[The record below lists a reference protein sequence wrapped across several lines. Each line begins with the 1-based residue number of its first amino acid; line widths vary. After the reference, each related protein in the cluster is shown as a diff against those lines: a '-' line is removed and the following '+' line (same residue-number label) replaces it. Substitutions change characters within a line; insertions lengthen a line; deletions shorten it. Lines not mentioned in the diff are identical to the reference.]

1 MGTEAGL
8 NHTKIMHFMVAIR
21 EVPDSQTLTVELER
35 LLASYGVAYYC
46 VFSNPK
52 PIENADQLIIAANWP
67 ASWVERYVAQKYI
80 IVDPTIRYLLRANR
94 SFAWHEAVDA
104 YRDNPHYKRMKRMM
118 ADGKDNGL
126 ASGYIFPAFSR
137 TGLVGATTIG
147 GPKDIELSPVE
158 IALLETAFREAYFRY
173 LELRGEGQASAV
185 ALGLDISMTHREIQ
199 SLAFMAEG
207 LTSGDIAQVLN
218 VSSNTVDWYVNSL
231 QAKLGARNRNQ
242 AVATGFRMG
251 LIA

>member
-1 MGTEAGL
+1 LAFAEV
-8 NHTKIMHFMVAIR
+8 MHFMVVIR
-21 EVPDSQTLTVELER
+21 EVPDCQTLTAELER
-35 LLASYGVAYYC
+35 LLASYGFKYYC

-52 PIENADQLIIAANWP
+52 PIENAEQLIVAANWP
-67 ASWVERYVAQKYI
+67 AAWVERYVAQKYI
-80 IVDPTIRYLLRANR
+80 IVDPTIRYLLRTNR

-118 ADGKDNGL
+118 ADGKENGL

-147 GPKDIELSPVE
+147 GPKDIDLSPVE
-158 IALLETAFREAYFRY
+158 IALLETAFREAFLRY
-173 LELRGEGQASAV
+173 LELRKEGRAAAV
-185 ALGLDISMTHREIQ
+185 SLGLDMSMTHREIQ
-199 SLAFMAEG
+199 SLSFLAEG
-207 LTSGDIAQVLN
+207 LTSGEIAQVLN
-218 VSSNTVDWYVNSL
+218 VSPNTVDWYVNSL

-242 AVATGFRMG
+242 AVAMGFRMG